1 MTVLHKFKRV
11 SQKLAIKMHKAMNP
25 AERFEPTDFEYE
37 TLAICR
43 SLIKRQDSELLISP
57 LSGKRFIKNSS
68 SQIYF
73 IIQDGMVD
81 IINHTYSYNVK
92 ITLKAYQRLVKAF
105 DMEVESRRQEMENE
119 IRSNV
124 KHSLKTIFQ
133 TLSNETV

>member
-1 MTVLHKFKRV
+1 MEVYHKFKRL
-11 SQKLAIKMHKAMNP
+11 SQLLAVKMYRSLNTS
-25 AERFEPTDFEYE
+25 ENSQSTDFECE

-43 SLIKRQDSELLISP
+43 SLIKRADSELLISP
-57 LSGKRFIKNSS
+57 LSGKRFIKNAN

-92 ITLKAYQRLVKAF
+92 ITSKAYQRLVKTF
-105 DMEVESRRQEMENE
+105 DMEVESRRQFMEDE

-124 KHSLKTIFQ
+124 KHSLKSIFK
-133 TLSNETV
+133 TLSNEKI

>member
-124 KHSLKTIFQ
+124 KHSLKTIFK

>member
-1 MTVLHKFKRV
+1 MTILHKFKRV

-124 KHSLKTIFQ
+124 KHSLKTIFK

>member
-1 MTVLHKFKRV
+1 MTVYHTFKRL
-11 SQKLAIKMHKAMNP
+11 SQKLAIRMHRAMDP
-25 AERFEPTDFEYE
+25 AQHTQPTEFEFE

-43 SLIKRQDSELLISP
+43 SLINRSNSELLISP
-57 LSGKRFIKNSS
+57 LSGKRFIKNSD

-105 DMEVESRRQEMENE
+105 DMEVETRRQEMEDE

-133 TLSNETV
+133 TLSNEAI

>member
-11 SQKLAIKMHKAMNP
+11 SQKLALRMHKAMNP
-25 AERFEPTDFEYE
+25 SERHEPTDFEHE

-43 SLIKRQDSELLISP
+43 SLIKRADSELLISP
-57 LSGKRFIKNSS
+57 LSGKRFIKNSH

-105 DMEVESRRQEMENE
+105 DMEVETRRQEMEDE

-124 KHSLKTIFQ
+124 KHSLKSIFK
-133 TLSNETV
+133 TLSNEAI

>member
-1 MTVLHKFKRV
+1 MTVYHTFKRL
-11 SQKLAIKMHKAMNP
+11 SQKLAIKMHKALNP
-25 AERFEPTDFEYE
+25 SERSEPTDFEGE
-37 TLAICR
+37 TIAICR
-43 SLIKRQDSELLISP
+43 SLIKRADSELLISP
-57 LSGKRFIKNSS
+57 LSGKRFIKNLD

-92 ITLKAYQRLVKAF
+92 ITLKAYQRIIKAF
-105 DMEVESRRQEMENE
+105 DTEVENRRQEMEDE

>member
-1 MTVLHKFKRV
+1 MKVYHSFKRL
-11 SQKLAIKMHKAMNP
+11 SQRVAIRMHKAMNP
-25 AERFEPTDFEYE
+25 AERFEPTDFESE
-37 TLAICR
+37 TIAICR
-43 SLIKRQDSELLISP
+43 SLINKEDSELLISP
-57 LSGKRFIKNSS
+57 ISGKRFIKNPT

-105 DMEVESRRQEMENE
+105 DMEVEARRQEMEDE

-124 KHSLKTIFQ
+124 KHSLKTIFK
-133 TLSNETV
+133 TLSNEKV

>member
-1 MTVLHKFKRV
+1 MTTFHKFKRV

-25 AERFEPTDFEYE
+25 AERFEPTDFEAE

-43 SLIKRQDSELLISP
+43 SLINRQDSELLISP
-57 LSGKRFIKNSS
+57 LSGKRFIKNVN

-105 DMEVESRRQEMENE
+105 DMEVETRRQEMEDE

-124 KHSLKTIFQ
+124 KHSLKTIFK

>member
-1 MTVLHKFKRV
+1 MTVYHSFKRL
-11 SQKLAIKMHKAMNP
+11 SQKLAIRMHKAMDP
-25 AERFEPTDFEYE
+25 AQHAQPTEFEFE

-43 SLIKRQDSELLISP
+43 SLINRSNSELLISP
-57 LSGKRFIKNSS
+57 LSGKRFIKNSD

-105 DMEVESRRQEMENE
+105 DMEVESRRQEMEDE

-133 TLSNETV
+133 TLSNEKI

>member
-1 MTVLHKFKRV
+1 MTVYHSFKRL
-11 SQKLAIKMHKAMNP
+11 SQKLAIRMHKAMDP
-25 AERFEPTDFEYE
+25 TQHAQPTEFEFE

-43 SLIKRQDSELLISP
+43 SLINRSNSELLISP
-57 LSGKRFIKNSS
+57 LSGKRFIKNSD

-105 DMEVESRRQEMENE
+105 DMEVESRRQEMEDE

-133 TLSNETV
+133 TLSNETI

>member
-1 MTVLHKFKRV
+1 MKVYHSFKRL
-11 SQKLAIKMHKAMNP
+11 SQRVAIRMHKAMNP
-25 AERFEPTDFEYE
+25 AERFEPTDFESE
-37 TLAICR
+37 TIAICR
-43 SLIKRQDSELLISP
+43 SLINKDDSELLISP
-57 LSGKRFIKNSS
+57 ISGKRFIKNPT

-105 DMEVESRRQEMENE
+105 DMEVEARRQEMEDE

-124 KHSLKTIFQ
+124 KHSLKTIFK
-133 TLSNETV
+133 TLSNEKV

>member
-1 MTVLHKFKRV
+1 MTVYHSFKRV
-11 SQKLAIKMHKAMNP
+11 SQKLAIKIHRAMDPAQHTQP
-25 AERFEPTDFEYE
+25 AEFESE
-37 TLAICR
+37 TIAICK
-43 SLIKRQDSELLISP
+43 SLINRSDSELLISP
-57 LSGKRFIKNSS
+57 LSGKRFIKNSD

-105 DMEVESRRQEMENE
+105 DMEVETRRQSMEAE

>member
-1 MTVLHKFKRV
+1 MSVYHSFKRV
-11 SQKLAIKMHKAMNP
+11 SQKLAIRMHKAMNP
-25 AERFEPTDFEYE
+25 AERFEPTDFEAE
-37 TLAICR
+37 TIAICR
-43 SLIKRQDSELLISP
+43 SLIKRTDSELLISP
-57 LSGKRFIKNSS
+57 LSGKRFIKNSD

-105 DMEVESRRQEMENE
+105 DAEVEARRQSMEAE

-133 TLSNETV
+133 TLSNETI